1 MKKRLLSALLALVMV
16 LALLPVSVFAA
27 DPAPTAS
34 YEARNSDTKGISDAP
49 GWYEQRK
56 TTVDGKTVTTYTKI
70 TSGYVM
76 GGKYYSSQ
84 PDRVSGTITTIGN
97 VTVSAPDATSLTV
110 DVYSGSA
117 TITAGTKLTS
127 LKVLDSK
134 YESEKK
140 AYDTGATKSTVDV
153 GGINPTGT
161 FRLELENVNTSSAI
175 NLSGNYSHSVTLT
188 NADAGAITLDG
199 TGAKAAATQTLKVNR
214 ADTRM
219 PRNSLVGAIEVKGPG
234 TIELYDCTQT
244 SGAGVTAHG
253 LTSVKV
259 GGNSAV
265 GSIEVGTLETTASTK
280 ALPNVTIEGNSAG
293 DISIKAGEISK
304 GNINVSVNKNAIAG
318 NIDMSNCQGKATVNV
333 TEGTA
338 GDITV
343 AGGNVNVKGPY
354 AHVGAVDLSGITTFA
369 LTGANST
376 VGSLKSA
383 GKQVTIN
390 VPAEPTNTLDI
401 GDAGSG
407 LDAYTKGTIL
417 GGTWTSAVPKAALS
431 SSLVYQLAKGGSFTY
446 YNADQLGAALTD
458 QVTNNGT
465 LSRVGQD
472 PTAKG
477 YDVKFMNGKTLWG
490 TLKIVG
496 ETQIKLP
503 AEVATVKVT
512 KWTDGKHSYNPSAMY
527 PSPAT
532 AAEVVLNAQGGV
544 ATGDVTKLTKVAAG
558 AVWNN
563 ANNDNMGVVR
573 ASLSGN
579 VISLSG
585 AVPKGDSNITLILT
599 TDAIEEKD
607 GKDEIVKLTV
617 PVTYFSGTKT
627 LTFSSDLGTNLGHG
641 MTLETD
647 DTGLGILRL
656 SNGTKYTLN
665 GSGLKE
671 RSNEIKVSDKDTNAI
686 DDYTY
691 IEVSMNVS
699 SLKTQAQR
707 DEVIAML
714 NGTGSVFDWS
724 KSDAMKQAVN
734 AALATITDSQVENWI
749 KTAQRNAWNFV
760 NTGTYKEEY
769 GSATGYDTIYLVV
782 YLQVN
787 VTDYSPNGTLA
798 ATLVPSWRVEVRQG
812 TPTNDRYALAF
823 ASTNNGYIA
832 KSGTSLGQLTGDV
845 TDGTG
850 TGGVN
855 VVFDGLFNDKTVY
868 MHQDNA
874 YVYKN
879 RGTAGADQGYLIT
892 HAGSGSNGLGSVVIN
907 TTEDLVK
914 LYASEPADLATGV
927 LARYDSLQAA
937 VDDAKDGQYIN
948 VHQDY
953 KGSTNI
959 NVTGFAR
966 KFTIQA
972 NGKNVVVANAS
983 GGLVDLNSSGG
994 KYTVQL
1000 NRDEATVTDS
1010 TTATIAVTNVSNGKA
1025 TVSATTAKA
1034 GSTVTV
1040 TCVPA
1045 AGYRTSGVSVSAH
1058 MTKTNTNTAVTVTR
1072 SSANVYTFKVPE
1084 GANSITVTPSFV
1096 LDTGMPFNDVPTTDY
1111 YYDAVKYVYDNG
1123 LMNGNNAT
1131 GTMFDGHATLT
1142 RAMVVTILY
1151 RAAGS
1156 PGSVGY
1162 NNFTDVPNNTWYTQA
1177 VTWANQNGV
1186 VTGDG
1191 NGTFRPTDAITR
1203 QELATILYRY
1213 NTTYK
1218 GRPTTGSTTLA
1229 GYTDQGS
1236 VSSWA
1241 TAGMQWAVGNG
1252 IVTGVTTT
1260 TLVPGGNATRYQAA
1274 TMLMRYG
1281 KGFGL

>member
-49 GWYEQRK
+49 GWYEQAK
-56 TTVDGKTVTTYTKI
+56 SVVDGKTVTTYTKI
-70 TSGYVM
+70 SNGYVV
-76 GGKYYSSQ
+76 GGKYYTTL

-117 TITAGTKLTS
+117 TITAGAKLTS

-140 AYDTGATKSTVDV
+140 AYDAGATKSTVNV
-153 GGINPTGT
+153 SGLSPSGT
-161 FRLELENVNTSSAI
+161 FRLELENVDTSSAI
-175 NLSGNYSHSVTLT
+175 NLTGNYSHSVTLT
-188 NADAGAITLDG
+188 NADADAITLDG

-219 PRNSLVGAIEVKGPG
+219 PRNSQVGAIEVKGPG

-244 SGAGVTAHG
+244 GGVGVTAYG

-259 GGNSAV
+259 GGYSSV
-265 GSIEVGTLETTASTK
+265 GDIEVGTLETTASTK

-293 DISIKAGEISK
+293 DISIKTGEVSK

-318 NIDMSNCQGKATVNV
+318 EIDMSNCLGKATVNV

-343 AGGNVNVKGPY
+343 EGGNVNVKGPY

-376 VGSLKSA
+376 VGSLKST

-390 VPAEPTNTLDI
+390 VPAEPTNTLGI
-401 GDAGSG
+401 GDTGSG
-407 LDAYTKGTIL
+407 LNTYTKGTIL

-431 SSLVYQLAKGGSFTY
+431 SSLVYQLEKVGSFTY

-458 QVTNNGT
+458 QVTSNGT

-472 PTAKG
+472 PAAGG

-532 AAEVVLNAQGGV
+532 ATEVVLNAQGGV

-585 AVPKGDSNITLILT
+585 AVPKGDSNITLTLT
-599 TDAIEEKD
+599 TDAIEEKG

-627 LTFSSDLGTNLGHG
+627 LTFSSDLGTDLGHG

-671 RSNEIKVSDKDTNAI
+671 RSNEIKVSDKATNAI
-686 DDYTY
+686 ADYNY

-714 NGTGSVFDWS
+714 NGTDSAFDWS

-798 ATLVPSWRVEVRQG
+798 ATLVPSWRVEVRQSA
-812 TPTNDRYALAF
+812 PTNDRYALAF

-832 KSGTSLGQLTGDV
+832 KSGTSLGQLTGEMGNGNNRNDGV
-845 TDGTG
+845 TVKFG
-850 TGGVN
+850 
-855 VVFDGLFNDKTVY
+855 GLFTDKTVY

-874 YVYKN
+874 YVYKRTN
-879 RGTAGADQGYLIT
+879 DGYLIK

-914 LYASEPADLATGV
+914 LYSKDDGTGL

-937 VDDAKDGQYIN
+937 VNDALDGEHIN

-953 KGSTNI
+953 KGSMNI

-1010 TTATIAVTNVSNGKA
+1010 TTATIAVTNVSNGSA
-1025 TVSATTAKA
+1025 AVSATTAKA

-1040 TCVPA
+1040 TCTPA

-1058 MTKTNTNTAVTVTR
+1058 MTKTNTNVAVTVTR

-1229 GYTDQGS
+1229 GYTDQGY

-1252 IVTGVTTT
+1252 IVNGTTTT
-1260 TLVPGGNATRYQAA
+1260 TLTPGGNATRYQAA

>member
-27 DPAPTAS
+27 DPATTAS

-49 GWYEQRK
+49 GWYEQAK
-56 TTVDGKTVTTYTKI
+56 SVVDGKTVTTYTKI
-70 TSGYVM
+70 SNGYVV
-76 GGKYYSSQ
+76 GGKYYTTL

-117 TITAGTKLTS
+117 TITAGAKLTS

-140 AYDTGATKSTVDV
+140 AYDAGATKSTVNV
-153 GGINPTGT
+153 SGLSPSGT
-161 FRLELENVNTSSAI
+161 FRLELENVDTSSAI
-175 NLSGNYSHSVTLT
+175 NLTGNYSHSVTLT
-188 NADAGAITLDG
+188 NADADAITLDG

-219 PRNSLVGAIEVKGPG
+219 PRNSQVGAIEVKGPG

-244 SGAGVTAHG
+244 GGAGVTAYG

-259 GGNSAV
+259 GGYSSV
-265 GSIEVGTLETTASTK
+265 GDIEVGTLETTASTK

-293 DISIKAGEISK
+293 DISIKTDEVSK

-318 NIDMSNCQGKATVNV
+318 EIDMSNCLGKATVNV

-343 AGGNVNVKGPY
+343 EGGNVNVKGPY

-376 VGSLKSA
+376 VGSLKST

-390 VPAEPTNTLDI
+390 VPAEPTNTLGI
-401 GDAGSG
+401 GDTGSG
-407 LDAYTKGTIL
+407 LNTYTKGTIL

-431 SSLVYQLAKGGSFTY
+431 SSLVYQLEKVGSFTY

-458 QVTNNGT
+458 QVTSNGT

-472 PTAKG
+472 PDAGG

-532 AAEVVLNAQGGV
+532 ATEVVLNAQGGV

-573 ASLSGN
+573 ASLSGY

-585 AVPKGDSNITLILT
+585 AVPKGDSNITLTLT
-599 TDAIEEKD
+599 TDAIEEKG

-627 LTFSSDLGTNLGHG
+627 LTFSSDLGTDLGHG

-671 RSNEIKVSDKDTNAI
+671 RSNEIKVSDKATNAI
-686 DDYTY
+686 ADYNY

-714 NGTGSVFDWS
+714 NGTDSAFDWS

-769 GSATGYDTIYLVV
+769 GSATRYDTIYLVV

-798 ATLVPSWRVEVRQG
+798 ATLVPSWRVEVRQSA
-812 TPTNDRYALAF
+812 PTNDRYALAF

-832 KSGTSLGQLTGDV
+832 KSGTSLGQLTGEMGNGNNRNDGV
-845 TDGTG
+845 TVKFG
-850 TGGVN
+850 
-855 VVFDGLFNDKTVY
+855 GLFTDKTVY

-874 YVYKN
+874 YVYKRTN
-879 RGTAGADQGYLIT
+879 DGYLIK

-914 LYASEPADLATGV
+914 LYSKDDGTGL

-937 VDDAKDGQYIN
+937 VNDALDGEHIN

-953 KGSTNI
+953 KGSMNI

-1010 TTATIAVTNVSNGKA
+1010 TTATIAVTNVSNGSA
-1025 TVSATTAKA
+1025 AVSATTAKA

-1040 TCVPA
+1040 TCTPA

-1058 MTKTNTNTAVTVTR
+1058 MTKTNTNVAVTVTR

-1229 GYTDQGS
+1229 GYTDQGY

-1252 IVTGVTTT
+1252 IVNGTTTT
-1260 TLVPGGNATRYQAA
+1260 TLTPGGNATRYQAA

>member
-56 TTVDGKTVTTYTKI
+56 ATVDGKTVTTYTKI
-70 TSGYVM
+70 TTGYVV
-76 GGKYYSSQ
+76 GGKYYTTL
-84 PDRVSGTITTIGN
+84 PDRVSGTITTIGS

-117 TITAGTKLTS
+117 TITAGAKLTS

-140 AYDTGATKSTVDV
+140 AYDDAGVTKSTVDV
-153 GGINPTGT
+153 SGLNPTGT
-161 FRLELENVNTSSAI
+161 FRLELENVDTSSAI
-175 NLSGNYSHSVTLT
+175 NLTGNYSHSVTLT

-219 PRNSLVGAIEVKGPG
+219 PRNSQVGAIEVKGPG

-244 SGAGVTAHG
+244 GGAGVTAHG

-265 GSIEVGTLETTASTK
+265 GNIEVGTLETTASTK

-293 DISIKAGEISK
+293 SISIKNGEVSK

-318 NIDMSNCQGKATVNV
+318 DIDMSDCLGKATVNV

-376 VGSLKSA
+376 VGSLKST

-390 VPAEPTNTLDI
+390 VPAEPTNTLGI

-407 LDAYTKGTIL
+407 LDTYTKGTIL

-458 QVTNNGT
+458 QVTSSGT

-472 PTAKG
+472 PTAGG

-512 KWTDGKHSYNPSAMY
+512 KWTDGKHSYNPNAMY

-532 AAEVVLNAQGGV
+532 ATEVVLNAQGGV

-585 AVPKGDSNITLILT
+585 AVPKGDSNITLTLT

-686 DDYTY
+686 TDYTY

-714 NGTGSVFDWS
+714 NGTDSAFDWS

-798 ATLVPSWRVEVRQG
+798 ATLVPSWRVEVRQS
-812 TPTNDRYALAF
+812 TPSGDRYALAF

-832 KSGTSLGQLTGDV
+832 KSGTSLGQLTGEMGNGNNRNDGV
-845 TDGTG
+845 TVKFG
-850 TGGVN
+850 
-855 VVFDGLFNDKTVY
+855 GLFTDKTVY

-874 YVYKN
+874 YVYKRTN
-879 RGTAGADQGYLIT
+879 DGYLIK

-914 LYASEPADLATGV
+914 LYSKDDGTGL

-937 VDDAKDGQYIN
+937 VNDALDGEHIN

-953 KGSTNI
+953 KGSMNI

-1010 TTATIAVTNVSNGKA
+1010 TTATIAVTNVSNGSA
-1025 TVSATTAKA
+1025 AVSATTAKA

-1040 TCVPA
+1040 TCTPA

-1058 MTKTNTNTAVTVTR
+1058 MTKTNTNVAVTVTR

-1229 GYTDQGS
+1229 GYTDQGY

-1252 IVTGVTTT
+1252 IVNGTTTT
-1260 TLVPGGNATRYQAA
+1260 TLTPGGNATRYQAA

>member
-49 GWYEQRK
+49 GWYEQGK

-76 GGKYYSSQ
+76 GGKYYSSV

-117 TITAGTKLTS
+117 TITAGAKLTS

-140 AYDTGATKSTVDV
+140 AYDAGVTKSTVDV
-153 GGINPTGT
+153 SGLNPTGT
-161 FRLELENVNTSSAI
+161 FRLELENVDTSSAI
-175 NLSGNYSHSVTLT
+175 SLTGNYSHSVTLT

-219 PRNSLVGAIEVKGPG
+219 PRNSEVGAIEVKGPG

-244 SGAGVTAHG
+244 GGTGVTAHG

-259 GGNSAV
+259 GGYSSV
-265 GSIEVGTLETTASTK
+265 GDIEVGTLETTASTK

-293 DISIKAGEISK
+293 DISIKVGEVSK

-318 NIDMSNCQGKATVNV
+318 NIDMSNCLGKATVNV

-390 VPAEPTNTLDI
+390 VPAEPTNTLGI
-401 GDAGSG
+401 GDTGSG
-407 LDAYTKGTIL
+407 LNTYTKGTIL

-431 SSLVYQLAKGGSFTY
+431 SSLVYQLAKDGSFTY

-458 QVTNNGT
+458 QFTSSGT

-472 PTAKG
+472 PTAGG

-512 KWTDGKHSYNPSAMY
+512 KWTDGKHSYNPNAMY

-585 AVPKGDSNITLILT
+585 AVPKGDSNITLTLT

-607 GKDEIVKLTV
+607 GKDEIV
-617 PVTYFSGTKT
+617 
-627 LTFSSDLGTNLGHG
+627 
-641 MTLETD
+641 
-647 DTGLGILRL
+647 
-656 SNGTKYTLN
+656 
-665 GSGLKE
+665 
-671 RSNEIKVSDKDTNAI
+671 
-686 DDYTY
+686 
-691 IEVSMNVS
+691 
-699 SLKTQAQR
+699 
-707 DEVIAML
+707 
-714 NGTGSVFDWS
+714 
-724 KSDAMKQAVN
+724 
-734 AALATITDSQVENWI
+734 
-749 KTAQRNAWNFV
+749 
-760 NTGTYKEEY
+760 
-769 GSATGYDTIYLVV
+769 
-782 YLQVN
+782 
-787 VTDYSPNGTLA
+787 
-798 ATLVPSWRVEVRQG
+798 
-812 TPTNDRYALAF
+812 
-823 ASTNNGYIA
+823 
-832 KSGTSLGQLTGDV
+832 
-845 TDGTG
+845 
-850 TGGVN
+850 
-855 VVFDGLFNDKTVY
+855 
-868 MHQDNA
+868 
-874 YVYKN
+874 
-879 RGTAGADQGYLIT
+879 
-892 HAGSGSNGLGSVVIN
+892 
-907 TTEDLVK
+907 
-914 LYASEPADLATGV
+914 
-927 LARYDSLQAA
+927 
-937 VDDAKDGQYIN
+937 
-948 VHQDY
+948 
-953 KGSTNI
+953 
-959 NVTGFAR
+959 
-966 KFTIQA
+966 
-972 NGKNVVVANAS
+972 
-983 GGLVDLNSSGG
+983 
-994 KYTVQL
+994 
-1000 NRDEATVTDS
+1000 
-1010 TTATIAVTNVSNGKA
+1010 
-1025 TVSATTAKA
+1025 
-1034 GSTVTV
+1034 
-1040 TCVPA
+1040 
-1045 AGYRTSGVSVSAH
+1045 
-1058 MTKTNTNTAVTVTR
+1058 
-1072 SSANVYTFKVPE
+1072 
-1084 GANSITVTPSFV
+1084 
-1096 LDTGMPFNDVPTTDY
+1096 
-1111 YYDAVKYVYDNG
+1111 
-1123 LMNGNNAT
+1123 
-1131 GTMFDGHATLT
+1131 
-1142 RAMVVTILY
+1142 
-1151 RAAGS
+1151 
-1156 PGSVGY
+1156 
-1162 NNFTDVPNNTWYTQA
+1162 
-1177 VTWANQNGV
+1177 
-1186 VTGDG
+1186 
-1191 NGTFRPTDAITR
+1191 
-1203 QELATILYRY
+1203 
-1213 NTTYK
+1213 
-1218 GRPTTGSTTLA
+1218 TTL
-1229 GYTDQGS
+1229 
-1236 VSSWA
+1236 
-1241 TAGMQWAVGNG
+1241 
-1252 IVTGVTTT
+1252 
-1260 TLVPGGNATRYQAA
+1260 
-1274 TMLMRYG
+1274 
-1281 KGFGL
+1281 